1 MSVPIIYKSF
11 EFLLAICAGL
21 SVGLFF
27 GTPKPRWA
35 MPYGVGS
42 TFAELTKS
50 YHVSLFGY
58 GVTTIDD
65 IFKDITK

>member
-1 MSVPIIYKSF
+1 LSVPIIYKSF

-50 YHVSLFGY
+50 YYVSLFDY

-65 IFKDITK
+65 IIRSL